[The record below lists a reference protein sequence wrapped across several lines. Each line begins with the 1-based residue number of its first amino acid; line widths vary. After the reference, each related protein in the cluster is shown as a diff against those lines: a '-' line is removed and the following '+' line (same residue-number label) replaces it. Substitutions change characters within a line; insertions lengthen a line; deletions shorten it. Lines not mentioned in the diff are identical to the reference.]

1 MVTVKGAIDWPLVE
15 TRDSWDDWLQMQRER
30 DEGCQFERPMQYCK
44 LCGTY
49 MHCKNEEEG
58 PWRQRR
64 RDDDGH

>member
-30 DEGCQFERPMQYCK
+30 DEGCQLERPMQYCR

-49 MHCKNEEEG
+49 MHCKDEEG
-58 PWRQRR
+58 PLRQRR